1 MKRTELVYSTNP
13 RVHAKLCELNGRRN
27 SLHTPVLSS
36 VRIGKSFEAMIVCE
50 SVNQAAKTA
59 TFGGQFKAATHR
71 NRRRKGYDLATL
83 KTLQTKLHGK

>member
-1 MKRTELVYSTNP
+1 MKQTELVYSTNP
-13 RVHAKLCELNGRRN
+13 RVHAKLCKLNGRRN

-36 VRIGKSFEAMIVCE
+36 VRIGKSPEAMVVCE

-71 NRRRKGYDLATL
+71 GRRKKHMHLPTL
-83 KTLQTKLHGK
+83 KALQSKIST